1 MTEIIDSH
9 QHFWVLGME
18 GYDQSFLSDKK
29 RAKIRQSY
37 LPQDLEAA
45 TSTTPVNRSIFVQ
58 TQHHVAEND
67 WALALAD
74 RHDFIAGVVGW
85 VDLASTSCED
95 QILTYKD
102 YPKFVGVRHVTHD
115 EPDKDFILRDD
126 VLKGLALLEKHQLPF
141 DLLFFQHHLHHAV
154 TLAKAFPKLRLVIDH
169 LSNPSIA
176 EGLFG
181 LWEKNFRAAAEFP
194 NIFCKLSGMITQAS
208 WKTWTAS
215 DLQPYVDIAIEA
227 FGPNRLMFGSDWPVC
242 LLAGT
247 YPEVY
252 NSLNQIL
259 TRLDESERMQ
269 ILGITAQRF
278 YQLPKP

>member
-1 MTEIIDSH
+1 M
-9 QHFWVLGME
+9 
-18 GYDQSFLSDKK
+18 
-29 RAKIRQSY
+29 
-37 LPQDLEAA
+37 
-45 TSTTPVNRSIFVQ
+45 Q
-58 TQHHVAEND
+58 TQHHIAEND

-74 RHDFIAGVVGW
+74 RYDFIAGVVGW

-95 QILTYKD
+95 QVLTYKD
-102 YPKFVGVRHVTHD
+102 NPKFVGVRHVTHD
-115 EPDKDFILRDD
+115 EPDKDFILCDD

-252 NSLNQIL
+252 NSLNQTL

-278 YQLPKP
+278 YQLPKT

>member
-252 NSLNQIL
+252 NSLNQTL